1 MKKKQVLEELRKLPE
16 EMLKAFAQFLWKLNK
31 QCLRVPDML
40 ALQDGRVGQ
49 AGSRNTQETN
59 EPTPLKPPK

>member
-49 AGSRNTQETN
+49 AGSRKNQETKVPN
-59 EPTPLKPPK
+59 PPKPPK